1 MSTRLQ
7 VVMPEPE
14 LDGYRAAASAEG
26 LSLAAWVRRALRAA
40 LRGRSDGDMDDKLT
54 AIRSAAAHT
63 FPAPDIEQML
73 EEIEQGYRG
82 GLPG

>member
-1 MSTRLQ
+1 
-7 VVMPEPE
+7 MPEPE
-14 LDGYRAAASAEG
+14 LAGYRAAARAEG
-26 LSLAAWVRRALRAA
+26 LSLAAWVRRALRAE
-40 LRGRSDGDMDDKLT
+40 LRERSHGDAARKL
-54 AIRSAAAHT
+54 AVVRSAAGHS